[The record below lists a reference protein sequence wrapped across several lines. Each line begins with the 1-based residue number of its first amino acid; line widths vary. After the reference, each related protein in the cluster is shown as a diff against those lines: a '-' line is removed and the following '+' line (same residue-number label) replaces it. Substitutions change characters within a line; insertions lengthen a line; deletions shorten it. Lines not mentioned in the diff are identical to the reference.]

1 MTSRDPAPCS
11 NSRPKQHR
19 NLGESLTL
27 WGLPMPQRSE
37 DLSLPCLAASWDCLK
52 GSSQIKAISCCYH
65 PVAGGGCLW
74 GPRDSEQ
81 TEASF
86 SQGTT
91 LLPPPH
97 LDPAPGL
104 CKCHLILP
112 YPIRIPR
119 PQEGRG
125 HSGGSLYIKH
135 RCSHK
140 EQT

>member
-65 PVAGGGCLW
+65 PVAGGGISGALGTLSKLKLAFLK
-74 GPRDSEQ
+74 GP
-81 TEASF
+81 
-86 SQGTT
+86 
-91 LLPPPH
+91 P
-97 LDPAPGL
+97 
-104 CKCHLILP
+104 
-112 YPIRIPR
+112 
-119 PQEGRG
+119 
-125 HSGGSLYIKH
+125 
-135 RCSHK
+135 CSHLPILT
-140 EQT
+140 QPPACANVT